1 MVSSIDEDGSPP
13 HRWASGQYGSP
24 EQVGKV
30 ETAEIEIEIAPRSLL
45 GGAHIHEMWSKPL
58 ISKGFSDL
66 KQISRKKSL

>member
-1 MVSSIDEDGSPP
+1 MKTVRHPTAGRVVNTVAQS
-13 HRWASGQYGSP
+13 RWGRWQ
-24 EQVGKV
+24 
-30 ETAEIEIEIAPRSLL
+30 TAEIEIEIALRSLL